1 MPTAFTVSML
11 AWGLLAFPGS
21 YAKSGNTAPAL
32 ASVRW
37 GSDYLLKAFH
47 KDAKKG
53 YLLVYQA
60 LLLLLPSVPCA
71 QPEKAVAAS
80 TPRLLHACVPQ
91 SDSAQDPGRKMD
103 RFGLLR
109 KHVLQCPL
117 CSSRSAVL
125 GRLCPHDGL

>member
-1 MPTAFTVSML
+1 LTGDLKLTMPTAFTVSML

-60 LLLLLPSVPCA
+60 RYLPLPTPSPRSTKLCRLPLALLLMRCC
-71 QPEKAVAAS
+71 
-80 TPRLLHACVPQ
+80 RMHVPQ
-91 SDSAQDPGRKMD
+91 E
-103 RFGLLR
+103 FGLG
-109 KHVLQCPL
+109 C
-117 CSSRSAVL
+117 
-125 GRLCPHDGL
+125 